1 MANDFHLFPGRGKCS
16 VPAMRVVIT
25 TDAAPEQPA
34 TGSHDPEQ
42 LDVWDAD
49 AIRGEAAASESTVL
63 RGFLSSLSDKE
74 SPFSIVSYKLWTED
88 SNLESEPIVFASRVD
103 LTISNGAQGLDRYQ
117 YEDFAAELAK
127 LLERES
133 GDALRVELQIGSVP
147 FPGGRQGLS
156 LGVLLL
162 AHGASRDQ
170 AQLRWSL
177 GVARVQQALL
187 FEARALRQG
196 RF

>member
-1 MANDFHLFPGRGKCS
+1 MANDFHLFPARSKCS
-16 VPAMRVVIT
+16 VRAMRVVIT
-25 TDAAPEQPA
+25 DTAPERPA
-34 TGSHDPEQ
+34 TDIHNSEQ
-42 LDVWDAD
+42 DDGWDAD
-49 AIRGEAAASESTVL
+49 TIRREATARESAVL
-63 RGFLSSLSDKE
+63 RGFLASLSDKE
-74 SPFSIVSYKLWTED
+74 SPFSIVSHKLWSAD
-88 SNLESEPIVFASRVD
+88 SNVESEPNVFASRVD
-103 LTISNGAQGLDRYQ
+103 LTISSGGQSLHRHQ

-127 LLERES
+127 LLEREP
-133 GDALRVELQIGSVP
+133 GDALGVELQIVFARIP
-147 FPGGRQGLS
+147 DGRQGLS

-177 GVARVQQALL
+177 GLARVQQALL

>member
-1 MANDFHLFPGRGKCS
+1 
-16 VPAMRVVIT
+16 MRVVIT
-25 TDAAPEQPA
+25 TDTAPERSA
-34 TGSHDPEQ
+34 IGSHDPKQ
-42 LDVWDAD
+42 LDGWDAD
-49 AIRGEAAASESTVL
+49 AIRGDDASRESAVL

-74 SPFSIVSYKLWTED
+74 SPFSIVSHELWSAD
-88 SNLESEPIVFASRVD
+88 SNVESEPIVFVSRVD
-103 LTISNGAQGLDRYQ
+103 LTISNGAQSLDRRQ

-127 LLERES
+127 LLEREP
-133 GDALRVELQIGSVP
+133 GGALGVELQIASAR

-177 GVARVQQALL
+177 GLARVQQALL